1 MRRILFLL
9 LLMPSVLMAQV
20 GEYRNDLAVGGS
32 VGYVMS
38 NVGFVPDV
46 PQGFLKGMTA
56 GLSVRYTCEKYF
68 MSVCSIVAEVNIT
81 QTGWKEDILDVDN
94 EPVYYIDDPNKTSPL
109 SYERKVTYLQIPFL
123 ARLGWGRERKGLQGF
138 FQAGP
143 QIGFYL
149 DESTKSNVVIGKK
162 TANTRASQVVAQDSM
177 AIQNK
182 FDYGIAVGAGI
193 EFSLPKM
200 GHFMLEGRYYYGL
213 GNIFKN
219 SKSDYFGKSNYGQ
232 IVIKATYL
240 FDIVR
245 TRNPKIK

>member
-81 QTGWKEDILDVDN
+81 QTGWKEDILDVDILTT
-94 EPVYYIDDPNKTSPL
+94 PIRRLHLATS
-109 SYERKVTYLQIPFL
+109 
-123 ARLGWGRERKGLQGF
+123 
-138 FQAGP
+138 
-143 QIGFYL
+143 
-149 DESTKSNVVIGKK
+149 
-162 TANTRASQVVAQDSM
+162 
-177 AIQNK
+177 
-182 FDYGIAVGAGI
+182 
-193 EFSLPKM
+193 
-200 GHFMLEGRYYYGL
+200 
-213 GNIFKN
+213 
-219 SKSDYFGKSNYGQ
+219 GKSH
-232 IVIKATYL
+232 TYR
-240 FDIVR
+240 FHS
-245 TRNPKIK
+245 